1 MTVRL
6 PAILGAVVLAIA
18 AGPAAAQTPSAP
30 QAPARTPAAAPPAA
44 ASAEKK
50 PAPSPEAVKEGRAL
64 LAKFIEALGGS
75 AKVRSV
81 HDLWSRG
88 LVTAKTE
95 QGDLTMEVQTTML
108 FPDRIAQQVDAPS
121 LRMTVVATP
130 SGAFIIGGNETK
142 DLPPAMRDELLRQ
155 VRRVPMLIA
164 QRADDPKLVVAAA
177 GTEKVGD
184 VDAKLLD
191 VTYDGAS
198 VRWFLDPKTYRIVR
212 TTHVSNG
219 PQGEATVVS
228 DYSDYKVVDGFP
240 VAFHLDVAT
249 NGSKDQVL
257 SLEEVKINPGVEAKL
272 FDKPIFP
279 TPEPTIAARPAAAPT
294 APPKKP

>member
-1 MTVRL
+1 MTVRF
-6 PAILGAVVLAIA
+6 PATLGALALAFA
-18 AGPAAAQTPSAP
+18 AGPLAAQTPSAP
-30 QAPARTPAAAPPAA
+30 AAPARTPAAPP

-50 PAPSPEAVKEGRAL
+50 AAPSPQAIKEGRAL
-64 LAKFIEALGGS
+64 LAKYVEALGGP

-130 SGAFIIGGNETK
+130 SGAFIIGGSETK
-142 DLPPAMRDELLRQ
+142 DLPPEMRDELLRQ
-155 VRRVPMLIA
+155 VRRVPLLVA

-177 GTEKVGD
+177 GTEKIGN
-184 VDAKLLD
+184 VDAKILD
-191 VTYDGAS
+191 VTYEDAT
-198 VRWFLDPKTYRIVR
+198 VRWFLDPTTFHILR
-212 TTHVSNG
+212 TTHTSRG

-228 DYSDYKVVDGFP
+228 DYSDYKLIDGFP
-240 VAFHLDVAT
+240 VAFHLEVAT
-249 NGSKDQVL
+249 NGQKDQVL
-257 SLEEVKINPGVEAKL
+257 SLEECKINPGVEAKL

-279 TPEPTIAARPAAAPT
+279 TPEPTMAAAPSAPT
-294 APPKKP
+294 PPPKKP